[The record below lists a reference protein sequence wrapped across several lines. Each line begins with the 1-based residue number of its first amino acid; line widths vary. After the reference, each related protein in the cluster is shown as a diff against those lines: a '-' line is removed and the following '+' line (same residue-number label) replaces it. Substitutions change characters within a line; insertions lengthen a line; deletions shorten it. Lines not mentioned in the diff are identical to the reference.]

1 MKFPLL
7 LFILLLIL
15 LISGCNNIQKSTDIY
30 IYSEDEVPPRV
41 WLQENIVEI
50 HGELKNKERFEQ
62 FFNNVQQRLT
72 DRIRVVKYTTEG
84 DPIFYEFEYDGEII
98 KKTIDTR
105 MDQYGHGEIIETT
118 CTSIK
123 EVEMN
128 DHMEYLLDGCEKD
141 IDNLILV
148 IPKI

>member
-84 DPIFYEFEYDGEII
+84 DPIFYDFEYDGEII
-98 KKTIDTR
+98 KTTIDTR